1 MSAVMSAAEV
11 SRSSEISAPSPSA
24 VKLPV
29 PRVDGVFLVGCLS
42 SSLAVDLQE
51 WFTGVAGVTT
61 PAAASVLLMRSTAS
75 HVTVSPGESGQ
86 WTVCPSAALGRL
98 QPGSARA
105 VIVVPGVHVLEWQRC
120 FRETRRLVETGVR
133 RVLLVLPDCLRMDGS
148 GAATA
153 AEDLFVESLGCR
165 GVQLTVLRLGR
176 VLHPSRG
183 SAGWTQ
189 CLEATLPAQFTVTC
203 LRLREL
209 VEILEGEVFEQGSA
223 DVSDGEYRQ
232 RVLSIPGVRRSCA
245 EAVFDAVSES
255 NPGMRIRRLTAGILR
270 SVGVGWLLAG
280 VLRVL
285 SLVLPGVRDRL
296 TGTMR
301 PRVLRDL
308 VSLCNRHTG
317 QHIQLAGCNHGVNHF
332 GWKFPGKTVL
342 CTTSVPG
349 RIRVHKG
356 LVTVDAGVTLKAV
369 MDRLAADGRE
379 LPVTPNFSWISMG
392 TVFFVPV
399 HGSGSRMST
408 LGDAISRVLLY
419 DWEHGRFFAAD
430 RGDRLF
436 EEAMYNRQ
444 HPWLLLRMTL
454 VTQPMTACEL
464 TEKRLEDPGAEQLL
478 EQFADA
484 EASHVEIRKSRATD
498 SGVMVRSWRISGSAG
513 GSAAPPRDRIGRIW
527 DRLEETPIASSLFHW
542 FVRTFAF
549 HVELF
554 LTADEFRVFWARHRS
569 LPLSKIQLRR
579 MRRDGMKHSACCTE
593 DRISVDLFMLRGNR
607 DVFCRFVSEELPDA
621 RSNPGKQSF

>member
-11 SRSSEISAPSPSA
+11 CSASEIGSPSPSA
-24 VKLPV
+24 VKPPV

-51 WFTGVAGVTT
+51 WLTGVAA
-61 PAAASVLLMRSTAS
+61 PAAASVLLMRSTAAP
-75 HVTVSPGESGQ
+75 VTVSPGESGQ
-86 WTVCPSAALGRL
+86 WTVCSPAALGRL

-105 VIVVPGVHVLEWQRC
+105 VIVIPGVHVLEWQRC
-120 FRETRRLVETGVR
+120 LRETRRLVQTGVR
-133 RVLLVLPDCLRMDGS
+133 RVLLVLPGSLRADGS
-148 GAATA
+148 GAATE
-153 AEDLFVESLGCR
+153 AEDLFAGSLGCE
-165 GVQLTVLRLGR
+165 GVQLRVLRLGQ
-176 VLHPSRG
+176 VLHPSRD
-183 SAGWTQ
+183 SAGWQQ
-189 CLEATLPAQFTVTC
+189 CLQATLPPRFTVTC

-209 VEILEGEVFEQGSA
+209 VEILENEVFEAGCT
-223 DVSDGEYRQ
+223 DVSQGEYRQ
-232 RVLSIPGVRRSCA
+232 RVLSIPGVRRSSA
-245 EAVFDAVSES
+245 EAAFEGVNES
-255 NPGMRIRRLTAGILR
+255 NLRMRMQRLTAGILR
-270 SVGVGWLLAG
+270 SAGVGWLFAG
-280 VLRVL
+280 VLRLL
-285 SLVLPGVRDRL
+285 SLVLPVLHDRL

-308 VSLCNRHTG
+308 VSLCNRHTR

-342 CTTSVPG
+342 CTTAVPG

-399 HGSGSRMST
+399 HGSGSSMST
-408 LGDAISRVLLY
+408 LGDAIQRVLLY

-436 EEAMYNRQ
+436 DEAMYNRQ

-454 VTQPMTACEL
+454 VTQPLTAYEL
-464 TEKRLEDPGAEQLL
+464 TEKRLETPNAEQLL
-478 EQFADA
+478 EQFADP
-484 EASHVEIRKSRATD
+484 EASHVEIRKSRATET
-498 SGVMVRSWRISGSAG
+498 GVMVRSWRVSGSAG
-513 GSAAPPRDRIGRIW
+513 GAAAPPRDRIGRIW

-554 LTADEFRVFWARHRS
+554 LTADEFRVFWTRHSS

-607 DVFCRFVSEELPDA
+607 DVFCRFVSEELPGA